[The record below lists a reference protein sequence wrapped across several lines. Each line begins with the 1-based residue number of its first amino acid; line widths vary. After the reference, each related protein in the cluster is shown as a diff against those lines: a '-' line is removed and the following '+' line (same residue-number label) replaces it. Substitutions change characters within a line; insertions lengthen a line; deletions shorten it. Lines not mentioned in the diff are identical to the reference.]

1 MSETI
6 ELSDLLGVLEYDQS
20 PHFLTGEA
28 LRLDRD
34 FGHLYRK
41 AEQGCSLQG
50 VYALQGVDSSAP
62 GSNTPVVYVCDAS
75 SVAEADLI
83 HRRVWNQ
90 NIVPFLLV
98 RCPREVRLYSGFKY
112 KRDASGE
119 AKGTEASS
127 GILRASIQFNEVAS
141 VLESFRAGAID
152 DGELWQ
158 KWNAAVTPEARVD
171 WQLLS
176 SLDRLDQRLMADG
189 IQSRLLAHALIGKFV
204 YLHYLRARD
213 ILSDRKLTKWGLN
226 PDDVL
231 SRRARLDQFQLLL
244 NNLDGWLNGSVFP
257 LSDQALTD
265 IGEERLQQV
274 AAVFRGDT
282 PEGQQHLDFD
292 AYDFGYI
299 PIETL
304 SVIYQQFLHAAEYT
318 PGRSEGRERGA
329 YYTPVPLANF
339 ILDTLD
345 RRKPLKE
352 GMRVLDPACGS
363 GVFLVQC
370 YRKLIEARIRQHHG
384 AVPTPEELSSLLTRH
399 LFGIDSDPDACQV
412 AELSLV
418 LTLLDY
424 VTPPDLSETDFQLP
438 TLRNRNVF
446 EGNSFDPDV
455 SWAGEAYATQYDWV
469 VGNPPWKELKPSSI
483 DDRDRPVLE
492 WMIAHRKDCPTGGNQ
507 VAEVFAWRACELVAG
522 DGVVGL
528 LLPAMTLFK
537 YESTRFRAKF
547 LESVHLWSVAN
558 FSNLAEILFAG
569 RSRVPAAAFFYSCPQ
584 SGATR
589 PCAESI
595 EFYSPMVANQVVHDP
610 GGAGNRKEI
619 WSIVVNAGEIRDV
632 PYRDVRGGSFLPWK
646 LAFWGLT
653 EDRRIL
659 TSLTRRFPTLDH
671 LETAGLLVISEGLQL
686 RAAASDGGDALE
698 AHAELAGRNLLNVG
712 PLARR
717 RFLFRFPP
725 DVLQP
730 LRVERTFVRVR
741 GGVTLPMSV
750 CEPPHVIVS
759 AGRNFAVYTDDFVIV
774 PPRQIGIASTP
785 EHAGLLKALAL
796 YLNSDFVTYHQFLT
810 TPQLGIKREVGTLRS
825 LKSLPVP
832 FRSDQKD
839 WAAWESLFND
849 LRRTEQLAVEEG
861 EFEWY
866 SEGRGAALL
875 DDLNSLVNEALEL
888 DKASRA
894 AVRDLVHV
902 RRALVDGQVG
912 RAAIR
917 PPHPEELRA
926 YGLMLQEELD
936 GFLDEDISAR
946 HKLTIIYESSSAMAE
961 VELVRGTVGK
971 QPVLVEAADSA
982 VGLEFRKI
990 RARLREK
997 RSQWVYFE
1005 RNLRMYEEN
1014 RTYVFKPMQRIHW
1027 TESQALADASGII
1040 ADTLQPTPDEPAVME
1055 TNAR

>member
-1 MSETI
+1 M
-6 ELSDLLGVLEYDQS
+6 ELQELLSILDYQRS
-20 PHFLTGEA
+20 PHFLTGDA
-28 LRLDRD
+28 LRLDHD

-41 AEQGCSLQG
+41 AEQGCALRG

-62 GSNTPVVYVCDAS
+62 GANTPVVYVCEAN
-75 SVAEADLI
+75 SVVDADLI

-98 RCPREVRLYSGFKY
+98 QCPREIRLYSGFKY
-112 KRDASGE
+112 KREPIGGANSTG
-119 AKGTEASS
+119 AAR
-127 GILRASIQFNEVAS
+127 GILRAAIQFNEAAS
-141 VLESFRAGAID
+141 VLESFRAEAID
-152 DGELWQ
+152 DGVLWQ
-158 KWNAAVTPEARVD
+158 QWNKAVTPEARVD

-176 SLDRLDQRLMADG
+176 SLDRLDQRLLGDG

-213 ILSDRKLTKWGLN
+213 ILSDRKLAEWGLD

-244 NNLDGWLNGSVFP
+244 NKLDGWLNGSVFP
-257 LSDQALTD
+257 LSEQALTD

-274 AAVFRGDT
+274 AGVFRGDT

-292 AYDFGYI
+292 AYDFSYI

-304 SVIYQQFLHAAEYT
+304 SVIYQQFLHAAEYA

-345 RRKPLKE
+345 RRKPLE
-352 GMRVLDPACGS
+352 DGMRVLDPACGS

-370 YRKLIEARIRQHHG
+370 YRKLIEGRIRKDDG
-384 AVPTPEELSSLLTRH
+384 AVPPPEELSRLLTRH

-438 TLRNRNVF
+438 TLRNQNVF
-446 EGNSFDPDV
+446 EGNSFDRNT
-455 SWAGEAYATQYDWV
+455 SWAKEAYSTQYDWV
-469 VGNPPWKELKPSSI
+469 VGNPPWKEIKADSI
-483 DDRDRPVLE
+483 DDRDRPVSE
-492 WMIAHRKDCPTGGNQ
+492 WMIAHRKEFPTGGNQ
-507 VAEVFAWRACELVAG
+507 VAEAFAWRACELVAA

-547 LESVHLWSVAN
+547 LERTHLWSVAN

-569 RSRVPAAAFFYSCPQ
+569 RSRVPAAAFFYSCPR
-584 SGATR
+584 SGAKQNV
-589 PCAESI
+589 PESI

-610 GGAGNRKEI
+610 GGAGSRKEI

-632 PYRDVRGGSFLPWK
+632 AYREVRGGSFLPWK

-653 EDRRIL
+653 EDQRIL
-659 TSLTRRFPTLDH
+659 TVLTRQLSTLSQ
-671 LETAGLLVISEGLQL
+671 LENAGVLVMSEGLQL
-686 RAAASDGGDALE
+686 RKVAPDDGTDALE
-698 AHAELAGRNLLNVG
+698 AHVDLAGKNLLNVG

-717 RFLFRFPP
+717 RFLFQFPNEA
-725 DVLQP
+725 VSK
-730 LRVERTFVRVR
+730 VATERTFVRKGR
-741 GGVTLPMSV
+741 FGLPMSV

-759 AGRNFAVYTDDFVIV
+759 AARNFAVYTDDFLIV
-774 PPRQIGIASTP
+774 PPRQIGIASKP
-785 EHAGLLKALAL
+785 EHAGMLKALAL

-832 FRSDQKD
+832 FHPDQKD
-839 WAAWESLFND
+839 WSAWESLYD
-849 LRRTEQLAVEEG
+849 QLRSTEQGAIQEG
-861 EFEWY
+861 TFEWY
-866 SEGRGAALL
+866 TEGPGAALL
-875 DDLNSLVNEALEL
+875 AELNSLVNEALGL
-888 DKASRA
+888 DKAARA
-894 AVRDLVHV
+894 AVHDLVHV

-912 RAAIR
+912 RAAVR
-917 PPHPEELRA
+917 PPDPEDLRGYA
-926 YGLMLQEELD
+926 LMLREELD
-936 GFLDEDISAR
+936 DFLDEDIPAR
-946 HKLTIIYESSSAMAE
+946 HKLTIIYESNSAMAE
-961 VELVRGTVGK
+961 VELVRGTVEK
-971 QPVLVEAADSA
+971 QLVRVEAADSA
-982 VGLEFRKI
+982 VGLEFVKI

-1005 RNLRMYEEN
+1005 RNLRMYEET
-1014 RTYVFKPMQRIHW
+1014 RTYLFKPMQRLHW
-1027 TESQALADASGII
+1027 TESQALADASSII
-1040 ADTLQPTPDEPAVME
+1040 ADTLQPIPNEPVVE
-1055 TNAR
+1055 LNAR

>member
-1 MSETI
+1 MSETM
-6 ELSDLLGVLEYDQS
+6 ELSDLLGVLEYNQS

-50 VYALQGVDSSAP
+50 VYALQGADSSAP
-62 GSNTPVVYVCDAS
+62 GANTPVVYVCEAS
-75 SVAEADLI
+75 SVGEADLI

-98 RCPREVRLYSGFKY
+98 RCPRQVRLYSGFKY

-119 AKGTEASS
+119 TEGTEASS

-141 VLESFRAGAID
+141 VLESFRAEAID
-152 DGELWQ
+152 DGELWH
-158 KWNAAVTPEARVD
+158 KWNEAVSPEARVD

-176 SLDRLDQRLMADG
+176 SLDRLDQRLLANG

-213 ILSDRKLTKWGLN
+213 ILSDRKLAEWGLN

-231 SRRARLDQFQLLL
+231 SRRVRLDQFQLLL

-257 LSDQALTD
+257 LSPQALTD
-265 IGEERLQQV
+265 IGEERLQHV
-274 AAVFRGDT
+274 ASVFRGDT

-292 AYDFGYI
+292 AYDFCYI

-304 SVIYQQFLHAAEYT
+304 SVIYQQFLHAAEYS

-352 GMRVLDPACGS
+352 GMRVIDPACGS

-384 AVPTPEELSSLLTRH
+384 AVPAPEELSSLLTRH

-446 EGNSFDPDV
+446 EGNSFDPHV
-455 SWAGEAYATQYDWV
+455 PWAGEAYAARYDWV
-469 VGNPPWKELKPSSI
+469 VGNPPWKELKASSI

-507 VAEVFAWRACELVAG
+507 VAEVFAWRACELVAD

-537 YESTRFRAKF
+537 YESAKF
-547 LESVHLWSVAN
+547 RSKLLERTQLWSVAN

-569 RSRVPAAAFFYSCPQ
+569 RSRVPAAAFFYSRPQ
-584 SGATR
+584 SGAKR
-589 PCAESI
+589 PTSESI

-653 EDRRIL
+653 EDKRIL
-659 TSLTRRFPTLDH
+659 TSLTRRFPTLA
-671 LETAGLLVISEGLQL
+671 EMEKVGLLVMSEGLQL
-686 RAAASDGGDALE
+686 RKAVPDDGTDAVE
-698 AHAELAGRNLLNVG
+698 AHADLAGRNLLDVG

-717 RFLFRFPP
+717 RFLFQFPN
-725 DVLQP
+725 DVVTKVP
-730 LRVERTFVRVR
+730 PERTFVRKGR
-741 GGVTLPMSV
+741 FSLPMRV
-750 CEPPHVIVS
+750 CEPPHIIVS
-759 AGRNFAVYTDDFVIV
+759 AARNFAVYTDEFLIV

-785 EHAGLLKALAL
+785 EHAGLLRALVL

-832 FRSDQKD
+832 FRLDQKD
-839 WAAWESLFND
+839 WAAWESLYND
-849 LRRTEQLAVEEG
+849 LRRTEQLAVDEG

-875 DDLNSLVNEALEL
+875 DDLNSLVNEALGL
-888 DKASRA
+888 DRASRA

-912 RAAIR
+912 RAAVR
-917 PPHPEELRA
+917 PPDQEELRSYA
-926 YGLMLQEELD
+926 LMLQEELD

-961 VELVRGTVGK
+961 VELVRGTVEK
-971 QPVLVEAADSA
+971 QPVLVDAADSI

-1005 RNLRMYEEN
+1005 RNLRMYEET
-1014 RTYVFKPMQRIHW
+1014 RTYLFKPMQRIHW
-1027 TESQALADASGII
+1027 TESQALADASSII
-1040 ADTLQPTPDEPAVME
+1040 ADTLQPNPNEPVME
-1055 TNAR
+1055 INAR